1 MSKDH
6 GPQQGPPSEPGAS
19 LLDAEARGG
28 PTAIKGFDFQRR
40 YALILLLESLPDP
53 DWSAVL
59 VEGAED
65 VEVRFDR
72 QGRVERRAI
81 QLKNYRVTAAKAREI
96 VGHLQKL
103 GEDSPGTWVA
113 FVIAC
118 AELDDTL
125 KTIHDGLERYR
136 PSGSFYSADDAIL
149 ANTRADLER
158 QIRTAKLPVD
168 FVLERVVF
176 EPGLKWY
183 KDEDLVRARALDLL
197 QEAYPGINRAAAE
210 GIYLRLRE
218 LVAESTGRPIE
229 RSQVEAIIDA
239 LRAQT
244 TAPADY
250 YPIKLRAPLR
260 KVFDPLLEDRI
271 RVFGG
276 REGAL
281 ARIASFVQEPSGGY
295 LVVTAPPGFGKTAL
309 MAKLVSAAPEAYAY
323 HFFTRLYGED
333 SLSEPF
339 FVKNVVQQM
348 AEWHGHQGE
357 LPDGLP
363 ELRALYQQFIR
374 EPLDKMQVLVIDGL
388 DEVTR
393 WDLAPYLSGHLPEK
407 LHLIL
412 TVRDVGQD
420 WRGQYKLPPD
430 QVTHLP
436 LGGLDEDDIA
446 DVLRAAGG
454 AAPALAEERALL
466 CEIHRV
472 AAYQAD
478 ETLGADPLYVRLLAE
493 DAAAGRLSAGEIE
506 KRPQGLDD
514 YLKVWWE
521 QVRAMAGDEPAR
533 DLFGTLTVALG
544 PMPRADL
551 EAINPSLVDDWTAD
565 RFDEVLSQ
573 VRRFVTGDDRHG
585 YAMAHPRLQEYMR
598 AHIKTGAYRD
608 RLLAHCAR
616 WQEHRSR
623 YALSHYAAHLAD
635 AGRIDDLY
643 KLIDKPWMEAKLAL
657 FQSHHRF
664 KEDVTLAINAAGE
677 ETPVR
682 WDQLVRGSLI
692 SASLRSMV
700 AQVPPEVLGV
710 LAQAG
715 DPDRLAQARGYAALM
730 TDRESQ
736 TEAYRL
742 IGEALASQGRT
753 DEAKEVLRQA
763 RAAAEA
769 IGSVESRVSA
779 LGGVALA
786 LAQAGDRGA
795 ATQAA
800 RQALAPLEAFR
811 DVESYAQALSGSVQ
825 VLAQMGDS
833 EGLRQAFAAT
843 QAIWTEKDRAKT
855 LEWVAQALAQV
866 GDKEGLRRALAAAEE
881 IGAEQYKSRALG
893 RVAQALAQVGDREGL
908 QQALAAAEALRD
920 EEHGARALGWLA
932 HALADVG
939 DKETALRVA
948 RQSLA
953 AANKIG
959 QEEAKARALGRVTQ
973 PLARLGDEEGLRLV
987 LDAAKQ
993 LGDRWCR
1000 TRALGWAAGALA
1012 EAGDKESALPAARQ
1026 ALAAAKAIRAKKD
1039 RAKALQW
1046 VARLLAQVGDKES
1059 LEQALA
1065 AAEAIGDDADHAEA
1079 LCVVAQALAQAGDE
1093 AAAIQAARQA
1103 LSTAEAIGD
1112 QDDKADLLGE
1122 VAQTLAQV
1130 GDRTGLRQALAA
1142 AGAIEGNLSIAWTL
1156 GEVTHTLA
1164 QAGDRAGLG
1173 QVLVFAEA
1181 IGDKAD
1187 KVEVLSSVA
1196 QALVRAGDKE
1206 AAVQTARQAVATAE
1220 AFRDEPYKAEALG
1233 GVAQA
1238 LAQAGDREAA
1248 AQAARQALVAAEA
1261 VGDNENRAEALSALA
1276 QALAHVGEDEAAL
1289 RAAQQAL
1296 AAAEAIEGGVFGAL
1310 QLSKAALALA
1320 QAGDKAAATRA
1331 ARQALATEKDDDM
1344 GLELDWV
1351 ARALAQVGDVDG
1363 LGQALN
1369 IVEAIGDEQWKPAA
1383 LSGVARALA
1392 QVGDDQGL
1400 GQAVQLAEAIG
1411 DRWYRVK
1418 ALTGVAQALAQVG
1431 DQAAAAHAAQQAL
1444 AAAEEIADEG
1454 NKAQA
1459 LTEVAQALTQAG
1471 DKAAAVQAAQQA
1483 LVAADAI
1490 GDEESKAQ
1498 ALSGVAQALFQA
1510 GDGGAAAH
1518 AARRVLEVVEEGIV
1532 QEMMRRTE
1540 IEDEGDKAEIL
1551 GEALETL
1558 AQAGDKEGLQQ
1569 ALAVAEAIGGGA
1581 DKADALAEVA
1591 RALAQVGDMAAAIE
1605 VARRALATAE
1615 ALRNEQ
1621 HKARA
1626 LSRVAMALAH
1636 IDRPDQAL
1644 PAFVKAFK
1652 SGGSTGREAVFSVL
1666 EQAAPTLAGIDGGQ
1680 TLRRVNE
1687 ELMAVEAWWG
1697 G

>member
-1 MSKDH
+1 
-6 GPQQGPPSEPGAS
+6 
-19 LLDAEARGG
+19 LLV
-28 PTAIKGFDFQRR
+28 
-40 YALILLLESLPDP
+40 ESVTDP
-53 DWSAVL
+53 EWSAVL

-65 VEVRFDR
+65 VEARFDR
-72 QGRVERRAI
+72 QGRAERHAI
-81 QLKNYRVTAAKAREI
+81 QLKNYRVTTAKAREI

-103 GEDSPGTWVA
+103 DADSPGTWTA

-118 AELDDTL
+118 TELDDTL
-125 KTIHDGLERYR
+125 KTIHNGLERYR
-136 PSGSFYSADDAIL
+136 PLRSGSFYAADNAIL
-149 ANTRADLER
+149 ANTRAEVQR
-158 QIRTAKLPVD
+158 QIGEATLPVE
-168 FVLERVVF
+168 FVLERVTF
-176 EPGLKWY
+176 QPGLQSY
-183 KDEDLVRARALDLL
+183 KEEEWVRARALDLL
-197 QEAYPGINRAAAE
+197 QEAYAGINRAAAE

-218 LVAESTGRPIE
+218 LVAESTSRPIE
-229 RSQVEAIIDA
+229 RRQVEEIIA
-239 LRAQT
+239 AVRAQT

-271 RVFGG
+271 RIFGG

-295 LVVTAPPGFGKTAL
+295 LAVTAPPGFGKTAL

-348 AEWHGHQGE
+348 AEWHGHTGE

-363 ELRALYQQFIR
+363 ELRALYHQFIR
-374 EPLDKMQVLVIDGL
+374 EPLDKTQVLVIDGL

-393 WDLAPYLSGHLPEK
+393 WDLAPYISGHLPRN
-407 LHLIL
+407 LHLIVA
-412 TVRDVGQD
+412 VRDVGQD
-420 WRGQYKLPPD
+420 WRGQYKLPAD
-430 QVTHLP
+430 QLTHLP
-436 LGGLDEDDIA
+436 LGGLDEDSIA

-454 AAPALAEERALL
+454 AAPALAEDRALL
-466 CEIHRV
+466 GEIRRV

-521 QVRAMAGDEPAR
+521 QVRAMAGDEPTR

-551 EAINPSLVDDWTAD
+551 EAINPSLVDDWAAD
-565 RFDEVLSQ
+565 RFDEVLGQ
-573 VRRFVTGDDRHG
+573 VRRFVTGDEGHG
-585 YAMAHPRLQEYMR
+585 YALAHPRLQEYMR

-608 RLLAHCAR
+608 NVLDYCAR

-623 YALSHYAAHLAD
+623 YALSHYAAHLAE
-635 AGRIDDLY
+635 AGWVGDLY
-643 KLIDKPWMEAKLAL
+643 NLISRPWMEAKLAV

-664 KEDVTLAINAAGE
+664 KEDVALAIDAAAAE
-677 ETPVR
+677 APVR
-682 WDQLVRGSLI
+682 WDQLIRGCLI
-692 SASLRSMV
+692 SASLRSMA

-710 LAQAG
+710 LAQTG
-715 DPDRLAQARGYAALM
+715 DPDLLTQARGYAALI
-730 TDRESQ
+730 TAKGNQS
-736 TEAYRL
+736 EAYRL

-769 IGSVESRVSA
+769 IGDVDSRASA
-779 LGGVALA
+779 LNGVAQA

-795 ATQAA
+795 ATQVA

-811 DVESYAQALSGSVQ
+811 DEESYAQALSGFVQ
-825 VLAQMGDS
+825 VLAQMGD
-833 EGLRQAFAAT
+833 
-843 QAIWTEKDRAKT
+843 
-855 LEWVAQALAQV
+855 
-866 GDKEGLRRALAAAEE
+866 KEGLRRTLAAAEE

-893 RVAQALAQVGDREGL
+893 SVAQALAQVGDREGL

-920 EEHGARALGWLA
+920 EEHRARALGWLA

-953 AANKIG
+953 AAKKIG
-959 QEEAKARALGRVTQ
+959 QEEARARALGRVTQ

-987 LDAAKQ
+987 LDAAGQ
-993 LGDRWCR
+993 LGDKWRR
-1000 TRALGWAAGALA
+1000 TRVLGWVAGALA
-1012 EAGDKESALPAARQ
+1012 EAGDKESALPVARQ

-1046 VARLLAQVGDKES
+1046 VARLLVQVGDKES

-1065 AAEAIGDDADHAEA
+1065 AEAVGDNADRAEA
-1079 LCVVAQALAQAGDE
+1079 LRVLAQALAQAGDK

-1103 LSTAEAIGD
+1103 LSTAEAIDD
-1112 QDDKADLLGE
+1112 QDARADLLGE

-1142 AGAIEGNLSIAWTL
+1142 VEAIEGNLSIAWTL
-1156 GEVTHTLA
+1156 SNVAHTLA
-1164 QAGDRAGLG
+1164 QVEDRAGLG
-1173 QVLVFAEA
+1173 QVLVVAEA
-1181 IGDKAD
+1181 IGDEAD
-1187 KVEVLSSVA
+1187 KVEALSGVA
-1196 QALVRAGDKE
+1196 QALVRVGDRE
-1206 AAVQTARQAVATAE
+1206 AAARAARQAVATAK
-1220 AFRDEPYKAEALG
+1220 AFRDEPYKAEAFG
-1233 GVAQA
+1233 RVAQA
-1238 LAQAGDREAA
+1238 LAQAGDGEAA
-1248 AQAARQALVAAEA
+1248 AQAARQALAAAEA
-1261 VGDNENRAEALSALA
+1261 IGDNEDRAEALSALA
-1276 QALAHVGEDEAAL
+1276 QVLAQAGDKEAEL

-1296 AAAEAIEGGVFGAL
+1296 VAAEAIGGGVFGAL

-1331 ARQALATEKDDDM
+1331 ARQALAAEKDDDM

-1363 LGQALN
+1363 LGQALD
-1369 IVEAIGDEQWKPAA
+1369 IVEAIGDELWKTAA

-1392 QVGDDQGL
+1392 QVGDVDGL
-1400 GQAVQLAEAIG
+1400 GHAVELAGVIG
-1411 DRWYRVK
+1411 DMRFRAQ
-1418 ALTGVAQALAQVG
+1418 ALTGVAQALAQTG
-1431 DQAAAAHAAQQAL
+1431 DKEAAVQSARQAL
-1444 AAAEEIADEG
+1444 AAAEKISDAES
-1454 NKAQA
+1454 KTQA
-1459 LTEVAQALTQAG
+1459 LTEVAQALAQAD

-1498 ALSGVAQALFQA
+1498 ALNGVAQALFQA

-1518 AARRVLEVVEEGIV
+1518 AARLVLEVVEEGIA

-1540 IEDEGDKAEIL
+1540 IKDEGDKAEIL

-1558 AQAGDKEGLQQ
+1558 AQTGDKEGLQH
-1569 ALAVAEAIGGGA
+1569 ALAVAEAIGGTA
-1581 DKADALAEVA
+1581 DRADALAEVA

-1605 VARRALATAE
+1605 IAWRALATAE
-1615 ALRNEQ
+1615 ALGDKQ
-1621 HKARA
+1621 YKARA
-1626 LSRVAMALAH
+1626 LSRVAQALAQ
-1636 IDRPDQAL
+1636 IDQPDRAL
-1644 PAFVKAFK
+1644 PAFGEAFK
-1652 SGGSTGREAVFSVL
+1652 SGGSTGRESVFSVL
-1666 EQAAPTLAGIDGGQ
+1666 EQAASTLAGIDGGQ